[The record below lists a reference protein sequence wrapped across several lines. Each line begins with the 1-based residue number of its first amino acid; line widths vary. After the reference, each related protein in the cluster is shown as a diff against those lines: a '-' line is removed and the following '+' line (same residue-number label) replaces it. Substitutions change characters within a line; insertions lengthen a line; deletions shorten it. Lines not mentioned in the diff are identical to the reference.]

1 MGGCTPGTPQNPQK
15 WGKNLRFKRKQGFFG
30 GARPGGTPGNFG
42 GREFSESCQ
51 NLVIFLSLKI
61 KESYSKLL
69 ILSKKCRKI
78 SENSGIFPG
87 GKISAKIGR
96 LNGNLGGKFR
106 DLRDFP
112 DLPSAEKNFSEN
124 FALDRKFRDFYPFL
138 TQKCIFS
145 NFQKIEKNRKNR
157 DFEKLRKI
165 FARTRNFPRGGIFG
179 EKLRFLNG
187 NPGGARGEIS
197 GGSGGKIVIF
207 STFFQFFKIF

>member
-1 MGGCTPGTPQNPQK
+1 M
-15 WGKNLRFKRKQGFFG
+15 
-30 GARPGGTPGNFG
+30 
-42 GREFSESCQ
+42 
-51 NLVIFLSLKI
+51 
-61 KESYSKLL
+61 

-87 GKISAKIGR
+87 GKISAKIGH
-96 LNGNLGGKFR
+96 LSGNLRGKFR
-106 DLRDFP
+106 DFRDFP
-112 DLPSAEKNFSEN
+112 DLPSAEKKFSEN

-138 TQKCIFS
+138 AQKCIFS